1 MILEEPLTEWFF
13 VEPKMVLLW
22 HRLKNL
28 LKHLYF
34 EQCMDKSNKYK
45 TMFYFFGKQDW
56 PQNIFLILIDQIFFG
71 LSVQQRQTGLL

>member
-1 MILEEPLTEWFF
+1 MLLEEPLTEWFF
-13 VEPKMVLLW
+13 VEQKW
-22 HRLKNL
+22 FFYRLKNL

-56 PQNIFLILIDQIFFG
+56 PQNKFLILIDQIFFG